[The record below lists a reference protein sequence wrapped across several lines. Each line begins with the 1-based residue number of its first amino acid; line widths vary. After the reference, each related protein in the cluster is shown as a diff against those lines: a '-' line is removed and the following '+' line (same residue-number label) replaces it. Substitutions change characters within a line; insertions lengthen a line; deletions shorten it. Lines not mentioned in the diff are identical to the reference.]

1 MKLAACSLVEKLGL
15 PRPVCVDEVLDTA
28 VWRTGVL
35 TRTAAPVDVLE
46 ESHDS
51 SDDSVYSVS
60 DSESESVHTGVFLV
74 S

>member
-15 PRPVCVDEVLDTA
+15 PHPVCVDRMLDTA
-28 VWRTGVL
+28 VWSTGVL
-35 TRTAAPVDVLE
+35 TKTIVPVDVLE

-60 DSESESVHTGVFLV
+60 DSDSESVHTGVFLA